1 MGPRNTGPQTPLN
14 MGPRNTGP
22 QTPPRGSRAVVA
34 LMPAQLQHEWDLY
47 HATWFTLMGIGGGIF
62 LLARLLRIERRLG
75 VWLGLPLVDLVSF
88 VVIGVGGLV
97 LIWSLG
103 RPFRMLRAVLKP
115 GTSWISRGAIA
126 DFIFVAVG
134 AVLVLPG
141 LTLGGTMPFAWLP
154 WDPWATTPIGKVLE
168 VIGLLSAAVVIVY
181 AGLVLADK
189 AAITF
194 WRSWLIPAQFVA
206 SSLATSIAL
215 ITVME
220 TLNRAPID
228 TIECWLLAKFS
239 ALLLLLIAW
248 HLATDRAKPGKAEA
262 LERLQ
267 TCYRWLFFGGVIGA
281 GTLLPALMGI
291 VGVVAPSDRAAIGV
305 ASFVLTLGGGFFLR
319 LITLRVGYFPPVS
332 GALRL
337 SKRR

>member
-1 MGPRNTGPQTPLN
+1 MTPT
-14 MGPRNTGP
+14 P
-22 QTPPRGSRAVVA
+22 TPPRAPRVNVA

-47 HATWFTLMGIGGGIF
+47 HATWFTLMGIGGGLF

-75 VWLGLPLVDLVSF
+75 VWLGLPVVDLVSF

-97 LIWSLG
+97 LVWSLG

-126 DFIFVAVG
+126 DFIFIAVG
-134 AVLVLPG
+134 GFLILPG
-141 LTLGGTMPFAWLP
+141 LTIGGATPFAWLP
-154 WDPWATTPIGKVLE
+154 WDPWATTAVGKVIE
-168 VIGLLSAAVVIVY
+168 VVGLLSAVVVIVY

-194 WRSWLIPAQFVA
+194 WRSWLIPAQFML
-206 SSLATSIAL
+206 SSLAMSMTTIM
-215 ITVME
+215 VMG

-228 TIECWLLAKFS
+228 TIQCLLLAKFL
-239 ALLLLLIAW
+239 ALLALTIAW
-248 HLATDRAKPGKAEA
+248 HLVTNRTQAGKVES
-262 LERLQ
+262 LVRLR
-267 TCYRWLFFGGVIGA
+267 TTYRSPFFAGVIGA
-281 GTLLPALMGI
+281 GTILPMLLAVAGVFVPA
-291 VGVVAPSDRAAIGV
+291 SRAAGGITCF
-305 ASFVLTLGGGFFLR
+305 ALTIAGGFGLR

-337 SKRR
+337 KKR

>member
-1 MGPRNTGPQTPLN
+1 MGPHT
-14 MGPRNTGP
+14 TGP
-22 QTPPRGSRAVVA
+22 QTPPRAPRAVVA

-62 LLARLLRIERRLG
+62 LLARLLRIEQRLG
-75 VWLGLPLVDLVSF
+75 VWLGLPVVDLVSF

-97 LIWSLG
+97 LVWSLG
-103 RPFRMLRAVLKP
+103 RPLRMLRAVLKP

-134 AVLVLPG
+134 ALLVLPG
-141 LTLGGTMPFAWLP
+141 LTLGGARPFAWLP
-154 WDPWATTPIGKVLE
+154 WDPWATTTTGKVLE

-181 AGLVLADK
+181 AGLVLSDK

-194 WRSWLIPAQFVA
+194 WRSWLIPAQFVL
-206 SSLATSIAL
+206 SSLAMSIA
-215 ITVME
+215 TVMVMA

-228 TIECWLLAKFS
+228 AIQCWLLAKFS
-239 ALLLLLIAW
+239 LLLLLTIAW
-248 HLATDRAKPGKAEA
+248 HLVTDRAKPGKVEA

-267 TCYRWLFFGGVIGA
+267 TKYRWLFFGGVIGA
-281 GTLLPALMGI
+281 GTLLPAFLALA
-291 VGVVAPSDRAAIGV
+291 GVVSPSDRAAIGV
-305 ASFVLTLGGGFFLR
+305 ACFILTLTGGFFLR

>member
-1 MGPRNTGPQTPLN
+1 MTPDPQTPS
-14 MGPRNTGP
+14 
-22 QTPPRGSRAVVA
+22 SRRVVA
-34 LMPAQLQHEWDLY
+34 LMPAQLQREWDLY

-75 VWLGLPLVDLVSF
+75 VWLGLPVVDLVSF

-97 LIWSLG
+97 LVWSLG
-103 RPFRMLRAVLKP
+103 RPLRMLRAVLKP

-126 DFIFVAVG
+126 DFIFVVVG
-134 AVLVLPG
+134 GLLVLPG
-141 LTLGGTMPFAWLP
+141 LTVGGAMPFAALP
-154 WDPWATTPIGKVLE
+154 WDPWAATPVGKVLE
-168 VIGLLSAAVVIVY
+168 VIGLLSAAVVIIY

-194 WRSWLIPAQFVA
+194 WRSWLIPAQFVL
-206 SSLATSIAL
+206 SSLATSMAL
-215 ITVME
+215 IIVMG

-228 TIECWLLAKFS
+228 TIQCWLLAKF
-239 ALLLLLIAW
+239 LLLLLLTIAW
-248 HLATDRAKPGKAEA
+248 HQVTDRAKPGKTEA
-262 LERLQ
+262 LARLQ
-267 TCYRWLFFGGVIGA
+267 TKYRVLFFGGVIGA
-281 GTLLPALMGI
+281 GTLLPALLGI
-291 VGVVAPSDRAAIGV
+291 AGVVAPSDRPAIGI
-305 ASFVLTLGGGFFLR
+305 ASFMLTLAGGFYLR

>member
-1 MGPRNTGPQTPLN
+1 MASTRAAAPVVPLL
-14 MGPRNTGP
+14 
-22 QTPPRGSRAVVA
+22 A
-34 LMPAQLQHEWDLY
+34 AQLQHEWDLY

-62 LLARLLRIERRLG
+62 LIARLLRVEQRLG
-75 VWLGLPLVDLVSF
+75 IWLGLPVVDLVSF

-134 AVLVLPG
+134 GLLVMPG
-141 LTLGGTMPFAWLP
+141 LAIGGATPFAALP
-154 WDPWATTPIGKVLE
+154 WDPWATTPIGRALE
-168 VIGLLSAAVVIVY
+168 IVGLVSAAVVIVY

-194 WRSWLIPAQFVA
+194 WRSWLIPAQFVL
-206 SSLATSIAL
+206 SSLAMSLATIM
-215 ITVME
+215 VME
-220 TLNRAPID
+220 TLNGAPIP
-228 TIECWLLAKFS
+228 TIQCLLLAKTL
-239 ALLLLLIAW
+239 ALLVLTIAW
-248 HLATDRAKPGKAEA
+248 HLVTRRTMPGKVES
-262 LERLQ
+262 LERLRRH
-267 TCYRWLFFGGVIGA
+267 YGLAFYGGVVGA
-281 GTLLPALMGI
+281 GTLLPMLLAI
-291 VGVVAPSDRAAIGV
+291 AGVAAPSDRAALGV
-305 ASFVLTLGGGFFLR
+305 ACFVATVVGGFYLR
-319 LITLRVGYFPPVS
+319 LITLRVGYFPPIS

>member
-1 MGPRNTGPQTPLN
+1 VTAT
-14 MGPRNTGP
+14 
-22 QTPPRGSRAVVA
+22 TPPRDPRPTGPPTSSTRPPRVIVPMMGAE
-34 LMPAQLQHEWDLY
+34 LQHEWDLY

-62 LLARLLRIERRLG
+62 LLARLLAIERRLG
-75 VWLGLPLVDLVSF
+75 IVFGLPLVDLVSF

-134 AVLVLPG
+134 GLLVLPG
-141 LTLGGTMPFAWLP
+141 LEVAGRLPFAWLP
-154 WDPWATTPIGKVLE
+154 WDPWATTPVGKALE
-168 VIGLLSAAVVIVY
+168 VVGLLSSAVVIVY

-194 WRSWLIPAQFVA
+194 WRSWAIPTQFVL
-206 SSLATSIAL
+206 SSLAMATATIL
-215 ITVME
+215 VME

-228 TIECWLLAKFS
+228 SIECLLLATFL
-239 ALLLLLIAW
+239 ALLLLTIAW
-248 HLATDRAKPGKAEA
+248 HLATDRKKPGKVEA
-262 LERLQ
+262 LARLS
-267 TCYRWLFFGGVIGA
+267 TTYGYAFFGGVIGA
-281 GTLLPALMGI
+281 GTVLPMLLAI
-291 VGVVAPSDRAAIGV
+291 AGVIAPSDRPAIGIACFVCTV
-305 ASFVLTLGGGFFLR
+305 AGGFFLR
-319 LITLRVGYFPPVS
+319 LYTLRVGYFPPIS

-337 SKRR
+337 KKR